1 MPDEFLANF
10 IQMYIDVR
18 NNIKN
23 ALNTPAPSQRKK
35 IENEATQLKSNQI
48 ISLLIFF
55 FVVYL
60 G

>member
-1 MPDEFLANF
+1 MSDGFLANF

-35 IENEATQLKSNQI
+35 IRK
-48 ISLLIFF
+48 
-55 FVVYL
+55 
-60 G
+60 